1 MSADLC
7 RPMLDKSGKAAW
19 TGADLHRRLV
29 LLREVEEKQA
39 PQKHRRRRWQI
50 TSFRLRCRLYK
61 RVHVH
66 LQSVSPYHYLLNSA
80 AANGPCQASTV
91 SPRFHLGFTSVA
103 PTVAPTVSPVFYDTL
118 VRFVEENKKYID
130 FQYFSLFLPM
140 CRKYHKTQVK
150 P

>member
-39 PQKHRRRRWQI
+39 PHKHRRRRWQI
-50 TSFRLRCRLYK
+50 TSFRLCCRLYK

-103 PTVAPTVSPVFYDTL
+103 PTVAPTVSPVFYGTFCTL
-118 VRFVEENKKYID
+118 EEIEKNVKNLYISYFLLQISPKY
-130 FQYFSLFLPM
+130 
-140 CRKYHKTQVK
+140 RKIQVK

>member
-103 PTVAPTVSPVFYDTL
+103 PTVAPTVSPVFYGTFCTL
-118 VRFVEENKKYID
+118 EEIEKNIENLYISSFLLQISPKY
-130 FQYFSLFLPM
+130 
-140 CRKYHKTQVK
+140 RKIQVK